1 MKRFVSIGASVVLL
15 AGGLG
20 LAVAPSAAA
29 AGGDAW
35 FQTPMPSA
43 EMWGPIAYGDGNFV
57 ALASESDATAFS
69 PDGISWYAGG
79 NATTVEDRFSGS
91 LAYGGG
97 RFVAVAEN
105 STATMWSDDGG
116 RTWNAGGPAPT
127 ADDWSFIAY
136 GNGRFVAV
144 PSEGSN
150 DANTVSMWSVDGT
163 VWTAAPLPPT
173 SDGMSDYDSIAFG
186 NGVFVAVGDSAISS
200 PDGTQWQSTDPLGI
214 ERFADVIAFGNGRF
228 VAGAAFSSQTAWSID
243 GQTWQPGG
251 SVFIPS
257 LTFGS
262 GRFVGFSTEN
272 NSSLWSTDGV
282 VWNQGGTLPDDGG
295 FNLAFGEEVFVYSE
309 GENSLS
315 SQMTYSQAVGQP
327 DVISVVGTLNDGQ
340 PINWVNG
347 GTYYAPFGSRI
358 NFQASSPSGGVINGP
373 FAVEGQCVVSGQTL
387 LVNFAPGQ
395 TCALSVDAAGGNGF
409 LPSSQQVKYNVVAT
423 LGNQL
428 PLLAPR
434 ASGKMGSDQVVHL
447 QTANRHGTNAGQP
460 IKWKITQG
468 NEKSCVL
475 AKGKGKA
482 VNVQLKSR
490 GTCTVVGTAPADS
503 AGNWQP
509 MKVKR
514 TYKIT

>member
-1 MKRFVSIGASVVLL
+1 
-15 AGGLG
+15 
-20 LAVAPSAAA
+20 
-29 AGGDAW
+29 
-35 FQTPMPSA
+35 
-43 EMWGPIAYGDGNFV
+43 
-57 ALASESDATAFS
+57 
-69 PDGISWYAGG
+69 
-79 NATTVEDRFSGS
+79 
-91 LAYGGG
+91 
-97 RFVAVAEN
+97 
-105 STATMWSDDGG
+105 
-116 RTWNAGGPAPT
+116 
-127 ADDWSFIAY
+127 
-136 GNGRFVAV
+136 
-144 PSEGSN
+144 
-150 DANTVSMWSVDGT
+150 MWSVDGT
-163 VWTAAPLPPT
+163 VWTAAPLPTT
-173 SDGMSDYDSIAFG
+173 SDGVSDYDSIAFG

-228 VAGAAFSSQTAWSID
+228 VAGAGFSSQTAWSID

-251 SVFIPS
+251 SIFISS

-262 GRFVGFSTEN
+262 GRFVGFSNED
-272 NSSLWSTDGV
+272 NSSRWSTDGV

-373 FAVEGQCVVSGQTL
+373 FALEGQCVVSGQTL

-395 TCALSVDAAGGNGF
+395 TCALTVDAAGGNGY
-409 LPSSQQVKYNVVAT
+409 LPSSQQVKYYVVAT
-423 LGNQL
+423 KGKQQPSLT
-428 PLLAPR
+428 PR
-434 ASGKMGSDQVVHL
+434 ASGKMGSGQVVHL
-447 QTANRHGTNAGQP
+447 QTKKLHSTNAGQP

-475 AKGKGKA
+475 KKGKGKA

-490 GTCTVVGTAPADS
+490 GTCTVVGTSPADS
-503 AGNWQP
+503 AGKWLP
-509 MKVKR
+509 LKVKR